1 MFVLECAIHLMDTED
16 TDLPADD
23 LGMLMKIFSTASND
37 WMIEIYAMSIH
48 TEAYRSFIKTLV
60 ATHSTVL

>member
-1 MFVLECAIHLMDTED
+1 MDTED